1 MGATTSNED
10 VMSNQRLLMAGSSV
24 AVLLALSVAASPGHA
39 FAADTVADP
48 ADASTAV
55 DEIVV
60 KARDK
65 AGLIET
71 RPNNTVFGIDKPL
84 LETPRSASFV
94 SDTTLQRYGIETI
107 DGLTAVSPG
116 TYTASFYGVP
126 GALNIR
132 GTLAENYFR
141 GFKRI
146 ENRAP
151 IPPRSGRPT
160 ADPDRARPADPD
172 LRLGQGGR
180 HANFIPKSGKNEGG
194 YLSEPTG
201 EVTATFGSYNRKNAT
216 AQVGLPVEPGSRHR
230 RRLRLWR
237 GRGQP
242 QLLQRIYPRRQTGEI
257 RPTSIWA
264 TAGARPSAA

>member
-1 MGATTSNED
+1 
-10 VMSNQRLLMAGSSV
+10 MSNQRLLMAGSSV
-24 AVLLALSVAASPGHA
+24 AVLLALSVASGHA
-39 FAADTVADP
+39 LAADTTADP

-65 AGLIET
+65 AGLLET
-71 RPNNTVFGIDKPL
+71 KPNNTVFGLDKPL

-146 ENRAP
+146 ENRGTYSTP
-151 IPPRSGRPT
+151 IGAADQIQIVRGPPTPIYGSGKV
-160 ADPDRARPADPD
+160 
-172 LRLGQGGR
+172 GGML
-180 HANFIPKSGKNEGG
+180 NFIPKSARDEGRF
-194 YLSEPTG
+194 LTDPKG
-201 EVTATFGSYNRKNAT
+201 ELTATFGAYDKKNVT
-216 AQVGLPVEPGSRHR
+216 GQVALPVKLGAAD
-230 RRLRLWR
+230 
-237 GRGQP
+237 GG
-242 QLLQRIYPRRQTGEI
+242 IYAYGEI
-257 RPTSIWA
+257 DDSKSFYRGLHPKRQLA
-264 TAGARPSAA
+264 EVSASCRLGWSPR

>member
-1 MGATTSNED
+1 
-10 VMSNQRLLMAGSSV
+10 MSNQRLLMAGSSV

-39 FAADTVADP
+39 FAADTPAADP

-146 ENRAP
+146 ENRGTYSTP
-151 IPPRSGRPT
+151 IGAADQIQIVRGPPTPIYGSGKV
-160 ADPDRARPADPD
+160 
-172 LRLGQGGR
+172 GGML
-180 HANFIPKSGKNEGG
+180 NFIPKSGKNEGG

-201 EVTATFGSYNRKNAT
+201 EVTATYGSYN
-216 AQVGLPVEPGSRHR
+216 
-230 RRLRLWR
+230 
-237 GRGQP
+237 GRTP
-242 QLLQRIYPRRQTGEI
+242 PRRSDC
-257 RPTSIWA
+257 R
-264 TAGARPSAA
+264 